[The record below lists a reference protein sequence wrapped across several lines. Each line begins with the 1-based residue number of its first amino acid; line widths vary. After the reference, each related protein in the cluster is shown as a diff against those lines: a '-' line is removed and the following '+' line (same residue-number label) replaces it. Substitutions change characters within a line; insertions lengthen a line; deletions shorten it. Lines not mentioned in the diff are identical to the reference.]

1 LLWALPEE
9 GIEWITRAM
18 HLNPFH
24 PPSYWN
30 DLSAAYY
37 DARQYQE
44 AVTTIMQM
52 PQPFRRHDVAR
63 AQLGDLTRARKHA
76 DAVLRRWPDFSS
88 RRFLSGEPYKNEAD
102 LAHNL
107 DGLLKAGLPE

>member
-1 LLWALPEE
+1 MPEE

-52 PQPFRRHDVAR
+52 PQPFRWHDVAL
-63 AQLGDLTRARKHA
+63 AQLGGLTRARKHA